1 MKKAEIFDFEKL
13 TTSGEIDCAC
23 GQKHSTDMKIL
34 TVGRGVIEQLPDAL
48 RRLNVRRPMIVS
60 GPFSFPAVGK
70 KVCAVLDEADFVY
83 SVFVFERNGAK
94 KLQPAFRAGKV
105 NNQVAGQRLP
115 GGGLNIGR
123 RPRRCGAEVHGAGA
137 HASAVGRSGR
147 HGSQNLLS
155 VRVGDGLDH
164 HRRALLPRYRRH
176 GKALL

>member
-48 RRLNVRRPMIVS
+48 RKLNVRRPMIVS

-83 SVFVFERNGAK
+83 SVFVPH
-94 KLQPAFRAGKV
+94 LSV
-105 NNQVAGQRLP
+105 
-115 GGGLNIGR
+115 GLNITI
-123 RPRRCGAEVHGAGA
+123 
-137 HASAVGRSGR
+137 SLI
-147 HGSQNLLS
+147 LLCPPCF
-155 VRVGDGLDH
+155 RLEG
-164 HRRALLPRYRRH
+164 
-176 GKALL
+176 

>member
-94 KLQPAFRAGKV
+94 KLQPNEEA
-105 NNQVAGQRLP
+105 VAEIVKNYDPACDG
-115 GGGLNIGR
+115 
-123 RPRRCGAEVHGAGA
+123 VHGAGA